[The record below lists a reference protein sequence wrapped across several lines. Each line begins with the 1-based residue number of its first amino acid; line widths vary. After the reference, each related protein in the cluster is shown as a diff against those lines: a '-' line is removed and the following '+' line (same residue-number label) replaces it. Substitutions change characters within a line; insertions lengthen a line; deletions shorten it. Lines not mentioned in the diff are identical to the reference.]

1 MRRDADNVPLLVASL
16 LSNEILIHHE
26 WTRREREWEKGR
38 ERGRER
44 GGREEGEEGEK
55 GEIHEYNIPHT

>member
-1 MRRDADNVPLLVASL
+1 MRRDADNAPLLVASL
-16 LSNEILIHHE
+16 LPNETLIHHE
-26 WTRREREWEKGR
+26 WTRRERESGKKGGK
-38 ERGRER
+38 E

>member
-16 LSNEILIHHE
+16 LSNETLIHHE

-44 GGREEGEEGEK
+44 GGRGGRERRD
-55 GEIHEYNIPHT
+55 P